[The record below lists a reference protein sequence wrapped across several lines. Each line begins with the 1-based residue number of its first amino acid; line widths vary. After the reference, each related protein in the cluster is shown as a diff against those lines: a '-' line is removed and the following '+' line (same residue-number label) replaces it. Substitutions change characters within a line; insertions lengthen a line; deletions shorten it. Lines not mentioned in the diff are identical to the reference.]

1 LIEELYDVRR
11 ISDLRDM
18 LAQSC
23 KRFGENSAFLVKEN
37 SCYRG
42 ISYRAFGTEVS
53 ALGTVLISM
62 GLKDGYVAVLSEN
75 RYEWCATY
83 LSVANGVGVIVPI
96 DKELPSE
103 EIENLIRRCG
113 AAAIIFSSKYR
124 SLMKKIAGSIPEMRY
139 LIDMELNQDEDGVLS
154 YSCLI
159 EKGRRLLA
167 RGDTRFIKSKI
178 DPTELSVLIYTSGT
192 TDLAKGVMLSH
203 RNICTVL
210 TAVCST
216 VHLDSDDI
224 ALSILPL
231 HHTYEC
237 ALGFLAIIYNGG
249 TIAFCEGLRHIPAN
263 LKEVGPTY
271 MVSVPLILD
280 NIYKKI
286 NSHINES
293 KILKIKF
300 KTILVISRF
309 LYKVFKVDIRKK
321 VFKSVHDI
329 FGGHIRLIITGA
341 AAVKPEV
348 SRFFRNMGISV
359 LQGYGL
365 TECAPLVTGNRDHAF
380 VDGAVG
386 LPIPGVSVRI
396 LEPDSRGIGEILV
409 KGENVM
415 LGYHK
420 NEEATNKVLRDG
432 WLYTGDL
439 GCIDRN
445 GFLYIAGRLKNVIIT
460 SNGKNIFPEEVE
472 TYLNRSPFV
481 KESLVWGK
489 YDGITGNILVCA
501 QLLPNLDAIAEK
513 LKGISASGQEIMKF
527 MNEAV
532 KNANMNMPIYK
543 HIHQFVV
550 RENEFVKTTTQKIK
564 RYIET
569 PLT

>member
-83 LSVANGVGVIVPI
+83 LSVANGVGTIVPI
-96 DKELPSE
+96 DKELPPE

-124 SLMKKIAGSIPEMRY
+124 SLMKKIVGSIPEMRY

-167 RGDTRFIKSKI
+167 RGDTRYIKSKI
-178 DPTELSVLIYTSGT
+178 DPTALSVLIYTSGT

-216 VHLDSDDI
+216 VHLDTEDI

-237 ALGFLAIIYNGG
+237 ALGFLAVIYRGG

-293 KILKIKF
+293 KILKLKF
-300 KTILVISRF
+300 KTMAVISRF
-309 LYKVFKVDIRKK
+309 FYKAFKVDVRKK

-329 FGGHIRLIITGA
+329 FGGHMRLIITGA

-348 SRFFRNMGISV
+348 SRFFRDMGISV

-501 QLLPNLDAIAEK
+501 QLLPNLDAITEK